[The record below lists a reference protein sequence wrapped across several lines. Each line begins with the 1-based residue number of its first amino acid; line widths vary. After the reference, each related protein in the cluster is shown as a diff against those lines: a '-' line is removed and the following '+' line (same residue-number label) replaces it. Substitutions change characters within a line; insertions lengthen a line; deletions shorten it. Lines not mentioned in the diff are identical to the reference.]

1 MRTAVSLLMASVIVP
16 LIACSPKR
24 PTASLETTP
33 ISYQPSQTPI
43 ERTVGKLRRL
53 AIAPVNYDC
62 VKFLRYCPSEAVE
75 ENLKGTLLA
84 ESIILLIDWKGY
96 DVVPIDP
103 NINFL
108 ADHLKTSAEQI
119 TQDLGVLG
127 HWAMK
132 SFDDIDGSRPE
143 VPKIVSAIGRALNVD
158 GLVFVH
164 AIDSPNPFRD
174 SELGAVIYE
183 VSSGRIVWSK
193 RGILL
198 EMLNAHDPRQ
208 MTGALFGTLEHAV
221 PKILAE
227 KP

>member
-1 MRTAVSLLMASVIVP
+1 MRTAFSLLMAWVFVAS
-16 LIACSPKR
+16 IACSPKK
-24 PTASLETTP
+24 PTANLETTP
-33 ISYQPSQTPI
+33 ITYRPPQTPI
-43 ERTVGKLRRL
+43 ERTVGRLRRL

-62 VKFLRYCPSEAVE
+62 VKFLGYCTSKAVE
-75 ENLKGTLLA
+75 ENLKRKLLA

-103 NINFL
+103 NFDLL
-108 ADHLKTSAEQI
+108 ADNLKTSAEQI
-119 TQDLGVLG
+119 TQDLGVLA

-132 SFDDIDGSRPE
+132 SFDIDGSRPE

-158 GLVFVH
+158 GLLFIH

-174 SELGAVIYE
+174 TELGAVVYE

-198 EMLNAHDPRQ
+198 EMLNAHDQRQ
-208 MTGALFGTLEHAV
+208 LTEALLGTLEHAV

-227 KP
+227 NP